1 MKKFKNMTGT
11 LAVAH
16 AARLAH
22 IDVVA
27 AYPITPQTAI
37 IEGISRFVANG
48 EMKARFVQVES
59 EHSALAA
66 TIAASSNGVRVFT
79 ATSSQGLL
87 YMHEMMH
94 WAAAARVPVVM
105 ANVNRA
111 VAPPW
116 NIYGDH
122 QDAVSQRDTGWI
134 QLFAE
139 TNQDALDLTLQAFRI
154 AEDRRVRLPVML
166 NLDGFTLSHTY
177 EKVIIPPA
185 ELVDAFLPPFVG
197 DAWLDPQDPRTI
209 NGVVSPEHY
218 IQFRFLQKEAT
229 HRAETAI
236 REVADVFAEQFGRES
251 GGLVGREY
259 LDDAEIVFVAMGSV
273 ASTIRGEIRA
283 WRAEGKP
290 VGVLSIRSYRPFPQ
304 KDVIRALKE
313 AKVIV
318 VWDRAYSYG
327 CGGPLANDVRS
338 SLYEGDSH
346 PVVLSA
352 IGGLGGARIGP
363 TELTRALEWAQ
374 AVRKG
379 DSRLREAWFRVKP
392 HRKEGRSN
400 GQ

>member
-1 MKKFKNMTGT
+1 MTVYENMTGT

-16 AARLAH
+16 GARLAR

-37 IEGISRFVANG
+37 IEAISRFVADG

-66 TIAASSNGVRVFT
+66 VIAASSNGVRVFT

-122 QDAVSQRDTGWI
+122 QDAISQRDTGWI

-139 TNQDALDLTLQAFRI
+139 TNQEALDLTLQAFRI
-154 AEDRRVRLPVML
+154 AEDQRVRLPVML

-177 EKVIIPPA
+177 EGVAIPPA
-185 ELVDAFLPPFVG
+185 DLVDRFLPPFSG
-197 DAWLDPQDPRTI
+197 DSWLDPQDPKTI

-218 IQFRFLQKEAT
+218 IQFRALQKDAT
-229 HRAETAI
+229 LRAQTVI
-236 REVADVFAEQFGRES
+236 REVAPEFAERFGRNS
-251 GGLVGREY
+251 GGLTSSAF
-259 LDDAEIVFVAMGSV
+259 LDGAEIVFVAMGSV
-273 ASTIRGEIRA
+273 ASTIRGQIQA
-283 WRAEGKP
+283 WRAGGKP
-290 VGVLSIRSYRPFPQ
+290 VGMLSIRSYRPFPQ
-304 KDVIRALKE
+304 REVMHALKE

-318 VWDRAYSYG
+318 VWERAYSYG

-352 IGGLGGARIGP
+352 IGGLGGAPIGP
-363 TELTRALEWAQ
+363 TELNQALKWAE
-374 AVRKG
+374 AVHGARP
-379 DSRLREAWFRVKP
+379 RQREAWFGVKP
-392 HRKEGRSN
+392 YRAERKSN